1 MPSFVSRT
9 LALCRNL
16 FRRTAVEQELSA
28 ELAQAFEFL
37 VETKIRDGTS
47 RSEARRL
54 AAIELG
60 GVEQLKEE
68 IREVRAGYNLEALF
82 RDARFGLRMLL
93 KTPGFTVVAVATLGL
108 SIGANTA
115 IFSLVNGVLLR
126 PLPFP
131 DAERIIYI
139 EGKNPAAGISESNVS
154 YLDFTDWSQQTDL
167 FASTAAYWTG
177 EAHLGADGGEPE
189 RVPRAGVTTGFF
201 SVLGV
206 QPALGRTFVPEDDK
220 GWPQT
225 VAIISHGLW
234 KRRFGSDPAI
244 VGKQVQMSSMPLT
257 IIGVTPP
264 GFEYPEQTQ
273 IWVPSAVNLS
283 LEPRDNRV
291 WSAIARLNPGV
302 DLKQAQTRLSAINA
316 RLDKQFHETNK
327 GWDVVLSTLQER
339 LVREVKPSL
348 LALLGAVGFV
358 LLIACANVANLLL
371 ARSAARQKEI
381 AIRAAMGAS
390 RTRVLRQMLTESILL
405 SAIGGVAGLLLGIW
419 LTDVLMSML
428 PEGAPRLEQVGIDY
442 RVLTFALGVSA
453 LTGILFGIVPALQA
467 SKLNVTSAL
476 KEGGRSGEGHRRTSA
491 RSLLLIG
498 EVALSLM
505 LLAGAGLLI
514 KSFLRLQEVRPGF
527 NAHNVLTAHLSL
539 QGPNYKPQQ
548 YVEFFRQL
556 IERLEAEPGVQ
567 AVGGSVNLPLNPTGY
582 AIGRGFI
589 PEGRPLTVEE
599 SKEAMFSTVTGDYF
613 RALQIPLL
621 SGRFFE
627 PRDNADGPKVVIINE
642 TTAKRVFGS
651 PAAAIGKRLS
661 VWAAFRGQKR
671 DEQFMREIVGVVGDT
686 KTDSLT
692 GQGDMQI
699 YVPHAQDS
707 QWNFMGLVIRTA
719 GDPAAFA
726 RTLRREVQALDKDQ
740 PIYNVHTYDDVVMNS
755 LGTRRV
761 SMQLFSVFACAALL
775 LAAVGIYGVMA
786 YSVTQRTQE
795 IGIRMALGAQKSDV
809 LRLVI
814 GQGMTLALIGVI
826 AGLAGA
832 FALTRVIANL
842 LFDVGASDPL
852 TFIAISLLLIFV
864 SLIACYLPARRAA
877 RLNPTVALTE
887 N

>member
-1 MPSFVSRT
+1 MNTF
-9 LALCRNL
+9 
-16 FRRTAVEQELSA
+16 FQD
-28 ELAQAFEFL
+28 
-37 VETKIRDGTS
+37 IRYG
-47 RSEARRL
+47 
-54 AAIELG
+54 
-60 GVEQLKEE
+60 
-68 IREVRAGYNLEALF
+68 F
-82 RDARFGLRMLL
+82 RMLL
-93 KTPGFTVVAVATLGL
+93 KHKGFTAVAVLALGL
-108 SIGANTA
+108 GIGANTA

-131 DAERIIYI
+131 NAERIIYL
-139 EGKNPAAGISESNVS
+139 EGKNPATGITESKIS
-154 YLDFTDWSQQTDL
+154 FLDFTDWSKQTDL

-177 EAHLGADGGEPE
+177 TANFGADEAEPE
-189 RVPRAGVTTGFF
+189 RVPRAGVTTGFL

-206 QPALGRTFVPEDDK
+206 QPVLGRRFVPEDDK

-244 VGKQVQMSSMPLT
+244 VGKQVQMSSRPLT
-257 IIGVTPP
+257 IIGVMPS

-273 IWVPSAVNLS
+273 VWVPTAVNLS
-283 LEPRDNRV
+283 DEPRDNRV
-291 WSAIARLNPGV
+291 WSAIARLNTGI
-302 DLKQAQTRLSAINA
+302 DLKQAQTRLSAINEQ
-316 RLDKQFHETNK
+316 LDKQFHETNK
-327 GWDVVLSTLQER
+327 GWDVNLSTLHER

-390 RTRVLRQMLTESILL
+390 RTRVLRQMLTESVLL
-405 SAIGGVAGLLLGIW
+405 SAIGGVAGLVLSIW
-419 LTDVLMSML
+419 LTDLLMSML
-428 PEGAPRLEQVGIDY
+428 PEGAPRLEQIGIDY

-467 SKLNVTSAL
+467 SKLDVTSAL

-505 LLAGAGLLI
+505 LLVGAGLLI

-527 NAHNVLTAHLSL
+527 NAHNVLTANLSL
-539 QGPNYKPQQ
+539 PGAKYKDQQ
-548 YVEFFRQL
+548 FVEFFRQL
-556 IERLEAEPGVQ
+556 NERLEAVPGVQ
-567 AVGGSVNLPLNPTGY
+567 AAGGSVNLPLDASGY

-589 PEGRPLTVEE
+589 PEGRPLTVDENRD
-599 SKEAMFSTVTGDYF
+599 AMFSTITGDYF

-621 SGRFFE
+621 SGRTFE
-627 PRDNADGPKVVIINE
+627 PRDNADGSKVVIINE
-642 TTAKRVFGS
+642 TTAKRHFGS
-651 PAAAIGKRLS
+651 PTAAIGKRLS
-661 VWAAFRGQKR
+661 IWSAFRGHRR
-671 DEQFMREIVGVVGDT
+671 DEKFMREIVGVVGDT
-686 KTDSLT
+686 KTGSLT
-692 GQGDMQI
+692 GEGGAQI

-726 RTLRREVQALDKDQ
+726 TTLRREVQALDKDQ
-740 PIYNVHTYDDVVMNS
+740 PIYNVRTMDDVVANS

-761 SMQLFSVFACAALL
+761 SMQLFAVFAIAALL
-775 LAAVGIYGVMA
+775 LAALGIYGVMA

-809 LRLVI
+809 LALVI
-814 GQGMTLALIGVI
+814 RQGMTLSVIGVVV
-826 AGLAGA
+826 GLAGA
-832 FALTRVIANL
+832 FALTRLLANL
-842 LFDVGASDPL
+842 LFGVAATDPL
-852 TFIAISLLLIFV
+852 TFVAIPLLLLFV
-864 SLIACYLPARRAA
+864 ALVACYLPARRAA
-877 RLNPTVALTE
+877 RLDPTIALAQS
-887 N
+887 

>member
-1 MPSFVSRT
+1 MST
-9 LALCRNL
+9 LLHD
-16 FRRTAVEQELSA
+16 
-28 ELAQAFEFL
+28 
-37 VETKIRDGTS
+37 IR
-47 RSEARRL
+47 
-54 AAIELG
+54 
-60 GVEQLKEE
+60 
-68 IREVRAGYNLEALF
+68 Y
-82 RDARFGLRMLL
+82 GLRMLL
-93 KTPGFTVVAVATLGL
+93 KHKGLSAVAIIALGL
-108 SIGANTA
+108 GIGANTA

-131 DAERIIYI
+131 DAERIAYF
-139 EGKNPAAGISESNVS
+139 EGKNPAAGITDSNIS

-177 EAHLGADGGEPE
+177 NADLSGDGAEPE
-189 RVPRAGVTTGFF
+189 AVPRAGVTTGFF

-206 QPALGRTFVPEDDK
+206 QPVLGRAIVPEDDK
-220 GWPQT
+220 PATFSEGRGT

-244 VGKQVQMSSMPLT
+244 VGKVVRMKSRPLT
-257 IIGVTPP
+257 VIGVMPP

-273 IWVPSAVNLS
+273 IWVNSAVNLS
-283 LEPRDNRV
+283 EEPRDNRA
-291 WSAIARLNPGV
+291 WSAIARLNSNV
-302 DLKQAQTRLSAINA
+302 DLKQAQTRVSAINA

-327 GWDVVLSTLQER
+327 GWDVSLWTLHER
-339 LVREVKPSL
+339 LVRDVKPSL
-348 LALLGAVGFV
+348 LVLLGAVGLV
-358 LLIACANVANLLL
+358 LLIACANIANLLL

-405 SAIGGVAGLLLGIW
+405 SAIGGVAGLVLSIW

-467 SKLNVTSAL
+467 SKLDVTSAL

-491 RSLLLIG
+491 PSLLLIG
-498 EVALSLM
+498 EVALSLT
-505 LLAGAGLLI
+505 LLVGAGLLI
-514 KSFLRLQEVRPGF
+514 QSFLRLQEVRPGF
-527 NAHNVLTAHLSL
+527 NAHNVLTAHRSL
-539 QGPNYKPQQ
+539 QGPKYKKDQQ

-556 IERLEAEPGVQ
+556 NERLEAEPGVQ
-567 AVGGSVNLPLNPTGY
+567 AAGGSVNLPLEVTGY

-599 SKEAMFSTVTGDYF
+599 SREAMFTTITGDYF
-613 RALQIPLL
+613 RVLQIPLV

-627 PRDNADGPKVVIINE
+627 PRDNADGRKVVIINE
-642 TTAKRVFGS
+642 TTAKRHFGS

-661 VWAAFRGQKR
+661 IWAPFRGHN
-671 DEQFMREIVGVVGDT
+671 ETFMREIVGVVGDT
-686 KTDSLT
+686 KTGSLT
-692 GQGDMQI
+692 GEGDMQI

-707 QWNFMGLVIRTA
+707 QWNVMGLVIRTA

-726 RTLRREVQALDKDQ
+726 RTLRRAVQALDQDQ

-761 SMQLFSVFACAALL
+761 SMQLFTDFGCAAFL

-795 IGIRMALGAQKSDV
+795 IGIRMALGAQKSDI
-809 LRLVI
+809 LRLVVS
-814 GQGMTLALIGVI
+814 QGMTLALIGVI

-832 FALTRVIANL
+832 FALTRVISNL
-842 LFDVGASDPL
+842 LFGVGASDPV
-852 TFIAISLLLIFV
+852 TFSAISLLLIFV

-877 RLNPTVALTE
+877 RLNPTVALAE